1 MAQRAEPYTL
11 AMARPAL
18 HLTGDPEADALLSR
32 DPLALVIGMVLDQQ
46 VPLEWAFRS
55 PAELA
60 RRLGGRLD
68 ASSIA
73 AMDPGELSEA
83 FSAKPA
89 LHRYPGS
96 MATRVQAMCRT
107 LAEEYRGDAAA
118 LWKGASDGT
127 ELRRRLEALPGFG
140 PQKARI
146 FVALLGKQLGVD
158 PPGWREASAPY
169 GEPGSCFSVADIVDA
184 ASLERVRAHK
194 QQVKAAAKASGAKK
208 AGGAKAAGGP
218 AKKVAARPPAAR
230 R

>member
-1 MAQRAEPYTL
+1 MP
-11 AMARPAL
+11 
-18 HLTGDPEADALLSR
+18 DA
-32 DPLALVIGMVLDQQ
+32 G
-46 VPLEWAFRS
+46 
-55 PAELA
+55 
-60 RRLGGRLD
+60 RRVRGR
-68 ASSIA
+68 
-73 AMDPGELSEA
+73 
-83 FSAKPA
+83 
-89 LHRYPGS
+89 RR
-96 MATRVQAMCRT
+96 RV
-107 LAEEYRGDAAA
+107 
-118 LWKGASDGT
+118 WKGASDGT

-146 FVALLGKQLGVD
+146 FVALLGKQLGVE